1 MLKAHTFKI
10 YTLKKSSD
18 KVLYNLINKTRLIK
32 ININNLEHL

>member
-1 MLKAHTFKI
+1 MLKAHTLKI

-18 KVLYNLINKTRLIK
+18 RVLRNLINKARLIK